1 MKVVIPFAQV
11 ATINPNIDNKK
22 IESSLI
28 TYLKCIVVS
37 FASIRKFNPKI
48 ELCLVTNYP
57 IPDEFIKLLNIL
69 NAEIKLTPFTHE
81 PPPEFGD
88 KFRGCFY
95 IFDAIGEFDE
105 SILIVDPDVICI
117 DGLGWIEDECG
128 EKIGVFPID
137 FEERK
142 AINGIS
148 RAVAAEIY
156 GNYLGTLPGNQIAR
170 PHLGGEILYIP
181 QTKLSELCTAIEK
194 FWAWN
199 LQAAKI
205 GRGFL
210 TTEEHIFSYIIKES
224 QSINLNSYIS
234 RIWTSYSYRKHQGND
249 LPINSLC
256 LWHLPSEKLR
266 GFEEMFNYYQRNSD
280 EFDKCNDRIFKRKVR
295 KVFHIDFTFKRL
307 AIYIFL
313 QLANLKN

>member
-11 ATINPNIDNKK
+11 ATINPNIDNQK

-28 TYLKCIVVS
+28 TYLKCIVVC

-48 ELCLVTNYP
+48 RLCLVTNYP

-69 NAEIKLTPFTHE
+69 DAEIKLTPFAHE
-81 PPPEFGD
+81 PPSEFGD

-95 IFDAIGEFDE
+95 IFDAIGVFNE
-105 SILIVDPDVICI
+105 SILILDPDVICI
-117 DGLGWIEDECG
+117 DGLGWVEEECG
-128 EKIGVFPID
+128 DKIGVFPID
-137 FEERK
+137 IEERK

-156 GNYLGTLPGNQIAR
+156 GNYLGTSPGNQKVR

-194 FWAWN
+194 FWNWN

-205 GRGFL
+205 GEGFL

-224 QSINLNSYIS
+224 QSVNLNSYIS
-234 RIWTSYSYRKHQGND
+234 RIWTSYSYREHQGNN

-256 LWHLPSEKLR
+256 LWHLPSEKSR
-266 GFEEMFNYYQRNSD
+266 GFAEMFNYFQRKPDDFYKSD
-280 EFDKCNDRIFKRKVR
+280 VRIFRQKIR
-295 KVFHIDFTFKRL
+295 KVFHIDINFKRL
-307 AIYIFL
+307 VIYFFS
-313 QLANLKN
+313 QLANLKK